1 MEKARISSTQLFLLL
16 SGFLFGS
23 TVILAP
29 ARGAKNDAWLAML
42 LGGAGGVLLMWIYTA
57 IALLNPSKT
66 LVDIL
71 KEKLGKVA
79 GNILA
84 VLYTWYFIHLA
95 SLVLRDF
102 GEFICTVT
110 FPETPMA
117 VVIGL
122 FALIMVYAINSGIEV
137 IGRLSELLVPV
148 IPLIASIISLS
159 FITVYDFTAFL
170 PILENGI
177 KPVLNTAFNFI
188 TFPFGETVAFLM
200 LFPHVNKKEK
210 LKKVVLVSAVVS
222 TFLEIILFFR
232 DIFVLGSDLLARSS
246 FIPHLTSLL
255 IPWLNVEPLVDINL
269 LIGGGVKISVC
280 IYAAAKALSQIAGI
294 DDYRTLTGAISTF
307 CVVLSIWE
315 YENVLE
321 MFNWTEKV
329 WPYYSILFQI
339 IVPLLLLLFS
349 IKKGKPSNA
358 GAEN

>member
-1 MEKARISSTQLFLLL
+1 
-16 SGFLFGS
+16 
-23 TVILAP
+23 
-29 ARGAKNDAWLAML
+29 RGAKNDAWLAML

-159 FITVYDFTAFL
+159 LITVYDFTAFL
-170 PILENGI
+170 PILEN
-177 KPVLNTAFNFI
+177 
-188 TFPFGETVAFLM
+188 
-200 LFPHVNKKEK
+200 
-210 LKKVVLVSAVVS
+210 
-222 TFLEIILFFR
+222 
-232 DIFVLGSDLLARSS
+232 
-246 FIPHLTSLL
+246 
-255 IPWLNVEPLVDINL
+255 
-269 LIGGGVKISVC
+269 
-280 IYAAAKALSQIAGI
+280 
-294 DDYRTLTGAISTF
+294 
-307 CVVLSIWE
+307 
-315 YENVLE
+315 
-321 MFNWTEKV
+321 
-329 WPYYSILFQI
+329 
-339 IVPLLLLLFS
+339 
-349 IKKGKPSNA
+349 
-358 GAEN
+358 